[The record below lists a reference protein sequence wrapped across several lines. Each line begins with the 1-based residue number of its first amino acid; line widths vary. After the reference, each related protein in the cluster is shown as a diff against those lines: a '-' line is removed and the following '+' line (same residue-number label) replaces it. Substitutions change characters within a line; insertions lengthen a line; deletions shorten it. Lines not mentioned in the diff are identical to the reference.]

1 MRERLGGELWWA
13 QNLAVSGVGGVQM
26 SFLGHMGWSYGKIS
40 GGAGGSFQ
48 SISNLLWKM
57 VPR

>member
-48 SISNLLWKM
+48 SISNLL
-57 VPR
+57 